1 VVLKNQLDSFKK
13 FKQIYQNT
21 DFAAIFLK
29 LSPGAD
35 ANSMWVLTESQF
47 AKLNLRTGTV
57 VQTSPNNLAVA
68 NSGSGFFVS
77 KPSAP

>member
-1 VVLKNQLDSFKK
+1 VVLKNQLDSVKK

-21 DFAAIFLK
+21 DFAAISLK

-35 ANSMWVLTESQF
+35 ANSMWVLTESQY